1 MNARPNVFGLPGGPL
16 MQVVSG
22 LVFALLLIVAVVL
35 GAAILAAIVG
45 VAVLAWIV
53 FSVRLWWLRRK
64 LGPRGAVR
72 SPGEEPTRP
81 EGRLIDAEYTVLGE
95 RDSSPGRPGRAA
107 PPGPRDG
114 DAP

>member
-16 MQVVSG
+16 MQIVSA

-35 GAAILAAIVG
+35 GAAILAAVVG

-53 FSVRLWWLRRK
+53 FSVRLWWLRSK
-64 LGPRGAVR
+64 LGPRTAAKG
-72 SPGEEPTRP
+72 PGEEPPRP

-95 RDSSPGRPGRAA
+95 RDSQPRRPER
-107 PPGPRDG
+107 RDG
-114 DAP
+114 DSP